1 MDTISLEDDIRRALA
16 GKRLHTLHL
25 LGLRN
30 VSPTGV
36 TELLSSLPV
45 ACLRRLSLSH
55 NNVSLK
61 MIRDGVSERAGAHT
75 HICRTPQTDLEH
87 RESVREFRFGPFPAD
102 GADDQLAMDIP
113 HIFPNLTRCTLEAQA
128 LTFPSATIVETI
140 DRFLSSRATAGG
152 GNDVTLCMSIY
163 YQHIEVLEK
172 VLGRVVREKACKV
185 SVPCEQQIPIIHR
198 TGDPDQIQSHT

>member
-1 MDTISLEDDIRRALA
+1 M
-16 GKRLHTLHL
+16 HL
-25 LGLRN
+25 
-30 VSPTGV
+30 SYT
-36 TELLSSLPV
+36 T
-45 ACLRRLSLSH
+45 
-55 NNVSLK
+55 
-61 MIRDGVSERAGAHT
+61 
-75 HICRTPQTDLEH
+75 QTDPEH

-140 DRFLSSRATAGG
+140 DRFLSSRATGG
-152 GNDVTLCMSIY
+152 SGNEVTLCMSIY

-185 SVPCEQQIPIIHR
+185 GWTVYTPIHINHI
-198 TGDPDQIQSHT
+198 TGDTDQI